1 MEGNM
6 GYTYRGDL
14 PQTGVRFRTEDA
26 ALQELFEL
34 AQQKAKKNI
43 FDFGGTKVMIE
54 GSALY
59 RGVWIETQPM
69 GGEIYA
75 AQDAEVALGNQ
86 LIFINNARE
95 DGRLPGCIFFEEG
108 KLRCRYDML
117 QGYCFPVPALKT
129 AWWIGLDKG
138 YLSALYKALRAHDE
152 YLWKYRDPAGTGC
165 LQSWCVWDTGED
177 NGVRFGK
184 ADDSWSG
191 ETPPCFERMPFY
203 SMDVMSY
210 SYDGRKTLARISELL
225 GNGEEAMWREKAEYV
240 RRRLRE
246 YLWREEKG
254 ACYDRDRFGNFT
266 DTLLHN
272 NLRCMYHGSFTQDMA
287 ERFVRE
293 HLLNPNEFWTP
304 FPLPSVAA
312 NDPAFRNLGENN
324 WSGQPQSLTYQR
336 AIFTLENYG
345 FYSLMK
351 QLGEKYLS
359 VMKRYKMFVQQFDPF
374 LCKPSMSHDDYGPS
388 ILAVFAYVAHLYGI
402 FRDEDTLAWTSAGG
416 ADGEYEQ
423 TIGENRYTLSRFGDT
438 FTGFRNGKELF
449 SASAGVR
456 VVTDFEGKIRAL
468 IGIDGG
474 TVRLNAGGRT
484 LYGGEL
490 PADRCIRFGA

>member
-1 MEGNM
+1 M

-14 PQTGVRFRTEDA
+14 PRTGVRFRTEDA

-184 ADDSWSG
+184 ACDSWSG

-254 ACYDRDRFGNFT
+254 A
-266 DTLLHN
+266 
-272 NLRCMYHGSFTQDMA
+272 
-287 ERFVRE
+287 
-293 HLLNPNEFWTP
+293 
-304 FPLPSVAA
+304 
-312 NDPAFRNLGENN
+312 
-324 WSGQPQSLTYQR
+324 
-336 AIFTLENYG
+336 
-345 FYSLMK
+345 
-351 QLGEKYLS
+351 
-359 VMKRYKMFVQQFDPF
+359 
-374 LCKPSMSHDDYGPS
+374 
-388 ILAVFAYVAHLYGI
+388 LYGYPPAQQPALHVSRL
-402 FRDEDTLAWTSAGG
+402 FHAG
-416 ADGEYEQ
+416 
-423 TIGENRYTLSRFGDT
+423 
-438 FTGFRNGKELF
+438 
-449 SASAGVR
+449 
-456 VVTDFEGKIRAL
+456 
-468 IGIDGG
+468 
-474 TVRLNAGGRT
+474 
-484 LYGGEL
+484 YGG
-490 PADRCIRFGA
+490 